1 MAGRSAATVRERR
14 ASRASAPASSTRDE
28 VSARLAAIV
37 ESSDDAIISKDLNG
51 TITSW
56 NPAAERMFGYTAAE
70 MVGRSI
76 RTIIPDARQSE
87 DEDVMRRILAGESV
101 EHFETVRRR
110 KDGSEI
116 IVSLTVSPIRN
127 RRGTIIGAS
136 KTARDITE
144 RKRESQRATFLADMG
159 PLLAASPDHEAMLA
173 DIARLTTTSHAG
185 MQNALA
191 DYCVIDILERDGR
204 LRRVA
209 TAHYDSH
216 RAPLLDQLRR
226 YLPDRESS
234 LLTRPLRTGQPLLVA
249 RISDLEINQIAI
261 DAEHRRI
268 TRGLGPTSII
278 TVPLTARGT
287 TFGIL
292 TLVRSDRT
300 GPFDASDLP
309 FASEVAQRVA
319 VAVDNA
325 RLYNESQKV
334 VGALEHVL
342 ALVSHDLRNAL
353 GAIATS
359 ARLLLASPADEQQR
373 TRRLET
379 IMRICQQMT
388 RLMKDLLDVSR
399 IEEGHMLSIEP
410 AAQEV
415 PALIRDACDSFRARS
430 EDKLIALQC
439 DVAGPLP
446 KISADRDRVQ
456 QVLSN
461 LIGNAF
467 KFTPEGGTIT
477 VRAQAVD
484 GFVQFSVGDTGPGI
498 RAEDLPHIF
507 ERYWQ
512 AKRTAH
518 LGTGLG
524 LPIAKGI
531 VEAHG
536 GRIWV
541 ETAAGVGSTFYFT
554 IPAAPTGAD
563 GTNGRESLNRSPR
576 PETAR

>member
-1 MAGRSAATVRERR
+1 MAGRSAATVRELRG
-14 ASRASAPASSTRDE
+14 SRARAAASSTRDE
-28 VSARLAAIV
+28 LFARLAAIV

-51 TITSW
+51 IITSW

-70 MVGRSI
+70 IVGKSI
-76 RTIIPDARQSE
+76 RTIVPDDRESE
-87 DEDVMRRILAGESV
+87 EDDVLRRIVAGEAV
-101 EHFETVRRR
+101 AHFETVRRR
-110 KDGSEI
+110 KDGSEV

-136 KTARDITE
+136 ETARDITE
-144 RKRESQRATFLADMG
+144 RKRESQRAMFLADLG
-159 PLLAASPDHEAMLA
+159 PLLAASLDHEAMLA
-173 DIARLTTTSHAG
+173 DVARLTTMSFAG
-185 MQNALA
+185 TQIALA
-191 DYCVIDILERDGR
+191 DYCVIDILEQDGT

-209 TAHYDSH
+209 TAHYDPD
-216 RAPLLDQLRR
+216 RAPLLEQLHR
-226 YLPDRESS
+226 YSPDRERSIV
-234 LLTRPLRTGQPLLVA
+234 TRPLRTGQPLLLP
-249 RISDLEINQIAI
+249 RIGDLEIDQIVS
-261 DAEHRRI
+261 DAEHRHI
-268 TRGLGPTSII
+268 TLELGPKSII

-287 TFGIL
+287 TFGLL

-300 GPFDASDLP
+300 APFDSSDLA
-309 FASEVAQRVA
+309 FASEIAQRAA

-325 RLYNESQKV
+325 RLYTESQKAV
-334 VGALEHVL
+334 REREHVL
-342 ALVSHDLRNAL
+342 AIVSHDLRNSL
-353 GAIATS
+353 GTIATS
-359 ARLLLASPADEQQR
+359 ARLLLVSPADEQQR

-379 IMRICQQMT
+379 ITRICQQMT
-388 RLMKDLLDVSR
+388 HLMQDLLDVSR
-399 IEEGHMLSIEP
+399 LDEGHRLRIEP
-410 AAQEV
+410 AALEV
-415 PALIRDACDSFRARS
+415 RALIRDACDSFRAKS

-439 DVAGPLP
+439 DVADPLL

-541 ETAAGVGSTFYFT
+541 ESTAGVGAAFYFT
-554 IPAAPTGAD
+554 IPLAPTGPE
-563 GTNGRESLNRSPR
+563 TNGRSR
-576 PETAR
+576 